1 MKEESC
7 IKKIIASIVR
17 SLNIKHIG
25 DYLYR
30 LPLQYMKDVSS
41 PMVDDGARW
50 EDIHKTLCWT
60 FLKHTIDE
68 LIRTGESFFSTDDN
82 RIEVYY
88 HSDCQALTVSYMN
101 KYGVTVT
108 CAARAYRTSNTRR
121 RQPW

>member
-30 LPLQYMKDVSS
+30 LPLQYLKDVSS

-68 LIRTGESFFSTDDN
+68 HADADFVAHVLNMDIGS
-82 RIEVYY
+82 
-88 HSDCQALTVSYMN
+88 A
-101 KYGVTVT
+101 
-108 CAARAYRTSNTRR
+108 
-121 RQPW
+121 